1 MTYFD
6 MRKANI
12 SIFKILRNQK
22 IALSRLRLT
31 EAMAANILKENSRCD
46 GILKQY
52 ILLNLPSSTSYAGE
66 KKVLTLLSFYH
77 LYLSSF
83 NTICSIYICGTVIR
97 CPTI

>member
-1 MTYFD
+1 

-46 GILKQY
+46 G
-52 ILLNLPSSTSYAGE
+52 
-66 KKVLTLLSFYH
+66 
-77 LYLSSF
+77 
-83 NTICSIYICGTVIR
+83 NTYFLICPAALHMLVKR
-97 CPTI
+97 RF